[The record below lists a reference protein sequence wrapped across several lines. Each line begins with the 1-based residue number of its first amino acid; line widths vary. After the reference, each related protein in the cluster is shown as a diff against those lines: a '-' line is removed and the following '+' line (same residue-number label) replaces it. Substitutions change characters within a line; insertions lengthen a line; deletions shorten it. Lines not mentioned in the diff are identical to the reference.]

1 MDIDTS
7 LVKCK
12 ECSSRNLY
20 YDQVRGER
28 LCSDCGLLVEENIV
42 DHNPEWRN
50 FGTDSGGGDKS
61 RVGAPVSVMLA
72 DRGLQTSIDW
82 QNRDYSG
89 APLKSRT
96 KNQMYRMRKWQRRS
110 KTQNARERNLTIALN
125 RIELI
130 GSKLGLPK
138 SVNERAATIYRKA
151 LAEDLVRGRSIDAIV
166 AGCVYIANQQMQT
179 ARTVDD
185 IASAATLRPKDIGR
199 TYRDLKRRLLIKTPV
214 PDPQIYIDRFCSE
227 LGMNSNAKSKAI
239 ELVKEADRLE
249 LTHGKSPSGIA
260 AAAIYIAGQLTDQIR
275 TQRDIAEVSNVTEVT
290 IRNRY
295 KQLTKALGIT
305 LIV

>member
-12 ECSSRNLY
+12 ECASRNLY

-50 FGTDSGGGDKS
+50 FGQDSGGDKS
-61 RVGAPVSVMLA
+61 RVGAPKNVLTH
-72 DRGLQTSIDW
+72 DGGLQTSIDW

-96 KNQMYRMRKWQRRS
+96 KSQMYRMRKWQRRS
-110 KTQNARERNLTIALN
+110 KTQNAKERNLQVALN
-125 RIELI
+125 RMEMIC
-130 GSKLGLPK
+130 SKLGLPK

-151 LAEDLVRGRSIDAIV
+151 LDNNLVRGRSIEAIV
-166 AGCVYIANQQMQT
+166 AACIYIANQQMET

-185 IASAATLRPKDIGR
+185 VAGASNLGPKEIGR
-199 TYRDLKRRLLIKTPV
+199 TYRDIKRKLMIKTPV
-214 PDPQIYIDRFCSE
+214 PNPKIYIDRFCSE
-227 LGMNSNAKSKAI
+227 LGMNSNAKTKAI
-239 ELVKEADRLE
+239 ELVNEADRLE

-260 AAAIYIAGQLTDQIR
+260 AASIYIAGQLTSQIR
-275 TQRDIAEVSNVTEVT
+275 TQREIADVTNVTEVT

-295 KQLTKALGIT
+295 KQLTKALGIE

>member
-50 FGTDSGGGDKS
+50 FGPQSGGADKS
-61 RVGAPVSVMLA
+61 RVGAPLSVMLA
-72 DRGLQTSIDW
+72 DRGLQTTIDW

-89 APLKSRT
+89 APLKSKT
-96 KNQMYRMRKWQRRS
+96 KSQMHRMRKWQQRS
-110 KTQNARERNLTIALN
+110 KTQNAREKNLTVALN
-125 RIELI
+125 RMEMI
-130 GSKLGLPK
+130 GSKIGLPK
-138 SVNERAATIYRKA
+138 SVHERAATIYRRA
-151 LAEDLVRGRSIDAIV
+151 LENNLVRGRSIEAVV
-166 AGCVYIANQQMQT
+166 AACLYIANQQLGT

-185 IASAATLRPKDIGR
+185 VSSSANLSSKEIGR
-199 TYRDLKRRLLIKTPV
+199 TYRDIKRKLMIKTPV
-214 PDPQIYIDRFCSE
+214 PDPRIYIDRFCSE
-227 LGMNSNAKSKAI
+227 LSLNNGTKAKASD
-239 ELVKEADRLE
+239 LVNRAEELE
-249 LTHGKSPSGIA
+249 LTHGKSPSGVA
-260 AAAIYIAGQLTDQIR
+260 AAAIYIAGQLTGQIR
-275 TQRDIAEVSNVTEVT
+275 TQREVANVTNVTEVT

-295 KQLTKALGIT
+295 KQLTKALGIE
-305 LIV
+305 LNV

>member
-12 ECSSRNLY
+12 ECASRNLY

-28 LCSDCGLLVEENIV
+28 LCSDCGLLAEENIV

-50 FGTDSGGGDKS
+50 FGGDSGGD
-61 RVGAPVSVMLA
+61 
-72 DRGLQTSIDW
+72 
-82 QNRDYSG
+82 SG
-89 APLKSRT
+89 APLKSKT
-96 KNQMYRMRKWQRRS
+96 KNQMYRMRKWQQRS
-110 KTQNARERNLTIALN
+110 KTQNARERNLSIALN
-125 RIELI
+125 RMEMIC
-130 GSKLGLPK
+130 SKLALPK

-151 LAEDLVRGRSIDAIV
+151 LASDLVRGRSIDAVV
-166 AGCVYIANQQMQT
+166 AACIFIANQQMQT

-185 IASAATLRPKDIGR
+185 IAGVTELGPKEIGR
-199 TYRDLKRRLLIKTPV
+199 TYRDIKRRLMIKTPV

-227 LGMNSNAKSKAI
+227 LGMDSVAKTKAT
-239 ELVKEADRLE
+239 ELVREADRLE

-260 AAAIYIAGQLTDQIR
+260 AAAIYIAGQLTRQIR
-275 TQRDIAEVSNVTEVT
+275 TQREIAEVTNVTEVT

-295 KQLTKALGIT
+295 KQLIRALGIE

>member
-12 ECSSRNLY
+12 ECASRNLY

-28 LCSDCGLLVEENIV
+28 LCSDCGLLAEENIV

-50 FGTDSGGGDKS
+50 FGGDSGGDKS
-61 RVGAPVSVMLA
+61 RVGAPVNVLLH
-72 DRGLQTSIDW
+72 DRGLQTAIDW

-89 APLKSRT
+89 APLKSKT
-96 KNQMYRMRKWQRRS
+96 KNQMYRMRKWQQRS
-110 KTQNARERNLTIALN
+110 KTQNARERNLSTALN
-125 RIELI
+125 RMEMIC
-130 GSKLGLPK
+130 SKLALPK

-151 LAEDLVRGRSIDAIV
+151 LTNDLVRGRSIDAVV
-166 AGCVYIANQQMQT
+166 AACIFIANQQMQT

-185 IASAATLRPKDIGR
+185 IAGVAELGPKEIGR
-199 TYRDLKRRLLIKTPV
+199 TYRDIKRRLMIKTPV
-214 PDPQIYIDRFCSE
+214 TDPQIYIERFCSE
-227 LGMNSNAKSKAI
+227 LGMNSDAKTKAT
-239 ELVKEADRLE
+239 ELVREADRLE

-260 AAAIYIAGQLTDQIR
+260 AAAIYIAGQLTLQTR
-275 TQRDIAEVSNVTEVT
+275 TQREIADVSNITEVT

-295 KQLTKALGIT
+295 KQLVRALEIK

>member
-7 LVKCK
+7 QVKCK
-12 ECSSRNLY
+12 ECASRNLH

-50 FGTDSGGGDKS
+50 FGGDTGGDKS
-61 RVGAPVSVMLA
+61 RVGAPSNVLLH
-72 DRGLQTSIDW
+72 DKGLQTAIDW

-89 APLKSRT
+89 APLKSKT

-110 KTQNARERNLTIALN
+110 KTHTARERNLSIALS
-125 RIELI
+125 RMEMIC
-130 GSKLGLPK
+130 SKLALPK
-138 SVNERAATIYRKA
+138 SVNERSATIYRKA
-151 LAEDLVRGRSIDAIV
+151 LSNDLIRGRSIDAVV
-166 AGCVYIANQQMQT
+166 AACIFIANQQMQT

-185 IASAATLRPKDIGR
+185 ISSVTELGPKEIGR
-199 TYRDLKRRLLIKTPV
+199 TYRDIKRRLMIKTPL
-214 PDPQIYIDRFCSE
+214 PNPQIYIDRFCSE
-227 LGMNSNAKSKAI
+227 LGMNSAAKTKAS
-239 ELVKEADRLE
+239 ELVEEADRLE

-260 AAAIYIAGQLTDQIR
+260 AAAIYIAGQLTHQTR
-275 TQRDIAEVSNVTEVT
+275 TQRDIAEITNVTEVT

-295 KQLTKALGIT
+295 KQLTRALGIE